1 MTWQT
6 EGTSTMAGWLSVGVR
21 TGLIPFIVLYA
32 ALYASFGM
40 VSPFLPV
47 LLERRELNP
56 NQIGLILAL
65 STAVR
70 LVSGPSAGRIADAF
84 NALRAVFA
92 CCALAAAAIAL
103 GFLGSGDFMATL
115 LVSLLYAALLAP
127 LTTTADALALAAA
140 GPADQVGRRFEY
152 GWVRGCGSAA
162 FIVGSLL
169 AGRIIVTV
177 DLDAIIWGGSLFL
190 AAAAAAVTGVS
201 ARRTSTTRSL
211 GAPPSLWA
219 LLRLPQF
226 NLILIIAALV
236 LGSHAM
242 HDAFAMIRW
251 RAAGITPPTAS
262 LLWSESVA
270 AEVLVFIAA
279 GPWLLHRIAAST
291 AMAIAAAAGAVRWAI
306 FAMTA
311 DVAAMALAEPLHGLS
326 FALLH
331 LACMRLIGQLVPSGL
346 AATAQAIY
354 GTVAIGAVTSLL
366 TLASGGLYSQFGAAG
381 FWAMAALSIMAMPF
395 IVKLRR
401 AAGGEAPLFPAN
413 DDDAGAR
420 SRSQNRSGGPSL
432 RRGRRYM
439 PRRSE

>member
-1 MTWQT
+1 
-6 EGTSTMAGWLSVGVR
+6 MAGWLSAGAR
-21 TGLIPFIVLYA
+21 GRLTPFIVLYA

-47 LLERRELNP
+47 LLEKRELHP
-56 NQIGLILAL
+56 NEIGLILAL
-65 STAVR
+65 STAIR
-70 LVSGPSAGRIADAF
+70 LVSGPAAGRIADVF

-92 CCALAAAAIAL
+92 CCALAAAATAF
-103 GFLGSGDFMATL
+103 GFLGGGDFMATL
-115 LVSLLYAALLAP
+115 FVSLLYAALLAP

-140 GPADQVGRRFEY
+140 EPADQAGRRFEY

-162 FIVGSLL
+162 FIIGSLL
-169 AGRIIVTV
+169 AGRIIVAV
-177 DLDAIIWGGSLFL
+177 DLDAIIWGGSVFL
-190 AAAAAAVTGVS
+190 AAAAAAATGVS
-201 ARRTSTTRSL
+201 ARRTSATRSL
-211 GAPPSLWA
+211 AASPSLWA

-226 NLILIIAALV
+226 NLLLIIAALV

-251 RAAGITPPTAS
+251 HAAGITPPTAS

-270 AEVLVFIAA
+270 AEVLVFIAL
-279 GPWLLHRIAAST
+279 GPWLLHRIAVST
-291 AMAIAAAAGAVRWAI
+291 AMAFAAAAGAVRWSV

-311 DVAAMALAEPLHGLS
+311 NVTAMALVEPLHGLS

-366 TLASGGLYSQFGAAG
+366 TLGSGRLYGRFGAAG
-381 FWAMAALSIMAMPF
+381 FWAMAALSMSVMPF
-395 IVKLRR
+395 ILKLRR
-401 AAGGEAPLFPAN
+401 E
-413 DDDAGAR
+413 DIRREKRRRDSDA
-420 SRSQNRSGGPSL
+420 QGPGSV
-432 RRGRRYM
+432 RA
-439 PRRSE
+439 

>member
-1 MTWQT
+1 MRSPLLRQGRPTRL
-6 EGTSTMAGWLSVGVR
+6 GAGSN
-21 TGLIPFIVLYA
+21 T
-32 ALYASFGM
+32 
-40 VSPFLPV
+40 
-47 LLERRELNP
+47 
-56 NQIGLILAL
+56 
-65 STAVR
+65 
-70 LVSGPSAGRIADAF
+70 D
-84 NALRAVFA
+84 
-92 CCALAAAAIAL
+92 
-103 GFLGSGDFMATL
+103 
-115 LVSLLYAALLAP
+115 
-127 LTTTADALALAAA
+127 
-140 GPADQVGRRFEY
+140 
-152 GWVRGCGSAA
+152 GCGSAA

-190 AAAAAAVTGVS
+190 AAAAAAATGVS
-201 ARRTSTTRSL
+201 ARRTSATRSL
-211 GAPPSLWA
+211 APPPSLWA

-226 NLILIIAALV
+226 NLLLIIAALV

-366 TLASGGLYSQFGAAG
+366 TLASGGLYSQFGADG
-381 FWAMAALSIMAMPF
+381 FWAMAALSIMAVPF
-395 IVKLRR
+395 IVKSRR
-401 AAGGEAPLFPAN
+401 AAGGEAPLFAAN
-413 DDDAGAR
+413 DEDAGAR
-420 SRSQNRSGGPSL
+420 SRSQNGSGGPSL

-439 PRRSE
+439 P